1 MIESITPDR
10 IANAV
15 LQDNSYNGLYIFVEG
30 EKDYMLYSKFMNL
43 SNVRIKPTFGCQK
56 LLDVFKILNLRGYDK
71 KIGILDKDFFEII
84 GNTHQLENVFYTD
97 FHDVEIMIFVT
108 KAFYNMLRI
117 YTIKEKIEKIEKK
130 TGKEIRELIFE
141 LSDRIG
147 YLKLVE
153 TKNKYGLTFKP
164 EYPDGNQIKYHDFI
178 SDKFEYQGDDILI
191 NTIINYSRNKTEK
204 KLNFQEIKNS
214 YIKERGNIYDSR
226 HLSNGHDVSNIVFIL
241 LKKTFRSNNNMLN
254 DFKSIENSLI
264 LAYEFEDFKKTELY
278 KNIQIWSEGNNQQ
291 IFRDN

>member
-1 MIESITPDR
+1 
-10 IANAV
+10 
-15 LQDNSYNGLYIFVEG
+15 
-30 EKDYMLYSKFMNL
+30 
-43 SNVRIKPTFGCQK
+43 
-56 LLDVFKILNLRGYDK
+56 
-71 KIGILDKDFFEII
+71 
-84 GNTHQLENVFYTD
+84 
-97 FHDVEIMIFVT
+97 
-108 KAFYNMLRI
+108 
-117 YTIKEKIEKIEKK
+117 
-130 TGKEIRELIFE
+130 
-141 LSDRIG
+141 
-147 YLKLVE
+147 
-153 TKNKYGLTFKP
+153 P